1 MIKKIKSENK
11 IKEYTKKTNDK
22 KIAEDIQNFIN
33 EENPKENNLS
43 QEKTTI
49 KVWLVI
55 LGVIGFFIGTI
66 IFISLLSMFL
76 TGFR

>member
-11 IKEYTKKTNDK
+11 IKEYTKKTNEK

-49 KVWLVI
+49 KVWLVVI
-55 LGVIGFFIGTI
+55 GVIGFFIGTI

>member
-33 EENPKENNLS
+33 EENLKENNLS

>member
-33 EENPKENNLS
+33 EENLKENNLS

-49 KVWLVI
+49 KVWLVVI
-55 LGVIGFFIGTI
+55 GVIGFFIGTI

>member
-66 IFISLLSMFL
+66 VFISLLSMFL

>member
-49 KVWLVI
+49 KVWLVVI
-55 LGVIGFFIGTI
+55 GVIGFFIGTI

>member
-1 MIKKIKSENK
+1 MGKKFKSENR
-11 IKEYTKKTNDK
+11 IEEYTNKADNK

-33 EENPKENNLS
+33 EESPKENNLN
-43 QEKTTI
+43 QQKQTT
-49 KVWLVI
+49 KVWFVI

-66 IFISLLSMFL
+66 ILISLLSMFL

>member
-1 MIKKIKSENK
+1 MGKKFKSENK
-11 IKEYTKKTNDK
+11 IEEYTNKTDNK

-33 EENPKENNLS
+33 EESPKENNLN
-43 QEKTTI
+43 QQKQTT
-49 KVWLVI
+49 KVWFVI

-66 IFISLLSMFL
+66 ILISLLSMFL